1 LKSCAL
7 NNDGSIIALGDD
19 YGKIYIVHN
28 GKQMIVQTL
37 HWHSHKVNSLKF
49 IPQTPYL
56 ISGGEEAVVV

>member
-1 LKSCAL
+1 M
-7 NNDGSIIALGDD
+7 IALGDD